1 MANETG
7 NEYSDIKRAVDSIL
21 KINSTVKR
29 KKKAYIEKQKDLF
42 TSIIMALH
50 ATQARTN
57 LANAEMKLDFS
68 TYDELFLQII
78 DSLILL
84 HFGKEGYEVIS
95 FYLYEKFNPDGSVNE
110 LFDDEDKVVP
120 SDTPEDIWNIL
131 MKLKNDNE
139 K

>member
-1 MANETG
+1 MNNG
-7 NEYSDIKRAVDSIL
+7 YDDIKQAVDSLL

-29 KKKAYIEKQKDLF
+29 KKKAYIDKQKDLF
-42 TSIIMALH
+42 VSLIIAL
-50 ATQARTN
+50 QAAQTRSYLVN
-57 LANAEMKLDFS
+57 SELKLDFS
-68 TYDELFLQII
+68 SYDEMYLQII

-110 LFDDEDKVVP
+110 LFDDNEDIVP
-120 SDTPEDIWNIL
+120 STTPEDIWKIL
-131 MKLKNDNE
+131 IKLKADNE